1 MKFADF
7 LKESISEAKKT
18 YDDLHK
24 DVVYVGG
31 KYKAGDVYAMDD
43 DSIEFE
49 SHTNIKFNLYPVLEK
64 GEDDALN
71 EVLFIEVD
79 ADYDVDYHHQR
90 GTYND
95 PEITEFDL
103 NTKHAKYSF
112 DIYVDKHADEETY
125 PGLAAATERL
135 KEAYKDKDKLKK
147 AAKDALSDIFEAYE
161 DHIFKL
167 FKDDSEDRYWNSKI
181 DSHDDY

>member
-49 SHTNIKFNLYPVLEK
+49 SHT
-64 GEDDALN
+64 
-71 EVLFIEVD
+71 
-79 ADYDVDYHHQR
+79 
-90 GTYND
+90 
-95 PEITEFDL
+95 
-103 NTKHAKYSF
+103 
-112 DIYVDKHADEETY
+112 
-125 PGLAAATERL
+125 
-135 KEAYKDKDKLKK
+135 
-147 AAKDALSDIFEAYE
+147 LS
-161 DHIFKL
+161 
-167 FKDDSEDRYWNSKI
+167 
-181 DSHDDY
+181 